1 MTYVSRILVLLIV
14 GLFMVSASASADDR
28 LTVSGSL
35 DNRFFLI
42 SNFSGFDDN
51 FTSAQINNYD
61 LDGSKEI
68 EPQAGDADDLQLG
81 VSRLVF
87 TFNVEAVEN
96 TRLVFTTIT
105 DQFWGNS
112 DFTANDFQFGPYSDV
127 AIRLNVLYAEG
138 LIPGTAAL
146 MRIGAMGPGATRL
159 KSACILH
166 CIVAPGVTLTAPLSD
181 TMNSHFWYSR
191 ISDSGWD
198 DTVENAGDDWAAGL
212 RIELSQLEGL
222 EVDLIAAY
230 QLVDCMSDSGIFGD
244 CDIQTIRMRTA
255 ASDDGTSLLAGSTL
269 LEEDRYWV
277 GVDAQYQYGDFTF
290 SPTLL
295 LHFGSTTLMNG
306 GESDISS
313 FLLDVTAGYQVGRF
327 GWQARVAY
335 SPGNPASDDLGD
347 GSTLN
352 AWQFVGAYNGQPSV
366 AWFSL
371 WGSDGA
377 LFTNIYPNMFD
388 YCGGRSI
395 RCSLT
400 FDQFGLMHV
409 AVRGDYTVNERTTL
423 TGALGIFSAA
433 EEVGRPA
440 RLGPRMVEKKA
451 SVEHDAEVD
460 GDHKRTPATMVPNN
474 PTFNYTGQDTHLA
487 TEIDVWLTHQVYSNT
502 TLELWAAYAMNGD
515 ALNLMMEDGSISEAQ
530 DTVGGGIRV
539 NYSF

>member
-1 MTYVSRILVLLIV
+1 M
-14 GLFMVSASASADDR
+14 MSASASADPR

-61 LDGSKEI
+61 LDGAKGI

-96 TRLVFTTIT
+96 TKLVFTTIT

-146 MRIGAMGPGATRL
+146 VRIGAMGPGATRL

-198 DTVENAGDDWAAGL
+198 GTVENAGDDWAAGL
-212 RIELSQLEGL
+212 RIELSQIEGL

-230 QLVDCMSDSGIFGD
+230 QLVDCMGGGGIFGD
-244 CDIQTIRMRTA
+244 CDIQTIRMRTSA
-255 ASDDGTSLLAGSTL
+255 GSDDATGGLLEGSTMV
-269 LEEDRYWV
+269 EENRFWV
-277 GVDAQYQYGDFTF
+277 GIDTQYQYGDFTL
-290 SPTLL
+290 SPTLI
-295 LHFGSTTLMNG
+295 LHFGDTTLMNG

-313 FLLDVTAGYQVGRF
+313 FLLDVTAAYQTGRF
-327 GWQARVAY
+327 GWQARLAY

-388 YCGGRSI
+388 YCGGRSV

-409 AVRGDYTVNERTTL
+409 AVRGDYTVNEKTTL

-440 RLGPRMVEKKA
+440 RLGPISDTV
-451 SVEHDAEVD
+451 
-460 GDHKRTPATMVPNN
+460 N

-487 TEIDVWLTHQVYSNT
+487 TEVDVWLTHQVYSNT
-502 TLELWAAYAMNGD
+502 TMELWAAYAMNGD
-515 ALNLMMEDGSISEAQ
+515 ALNLQMEDGSISEAQ
-530 DTVGGGIRV
+530 DTVGGGVRV